1 MRRNDRG
8 ANLVE
13 MVLVMFLLLL
23 LLAGIVDFG
32 RAFNNY
38 IIITN
43 ASREG
48 ARYGSHFPHLEGRI
62 KATTIGEAAD
72 SGITLTPADITVIP
86 SPSSG
91 VPSIAGPGEPIRV
104 TVEYQFA
111 TILGG
116 IAGFDNLTLR
126 SSTEMIVFG
135 QDSS

>member
-1 MRRNDRG
+1 MLKMLKLKRRDQRG

-13 MVLVMFLLLL
+13 MALVMLLLLL
-23 LLAGIVDFG
+23 LLAGVVDFG

-48 ARYGSHFPHLEGRI
+48 ARCGSHFPHLPDDI
-62 KATTIGEAAD
+62 KGAAIQEAAN
-72 SGITLTPADITVIP
+72 SGVTLLPGHITVIGLNAP
-86 SPSSG
+86 
-91 VPSIAGPGEPIRV
+91 PGAPIEV
-104 TVEYQFA
+104 VVEYQFA

-116 IAGFDNLTLR
+116 ITGVGNLTLR

-135 QDSS
+135 LDT